1 MTQYNNIL
9 HRNITINIPDEL
21 ILPTYMSDFS
31 KEENSYML
39 LVGSYATFTL
49 KTGIIGTE
57 KERDDNKALRVEYEE
72 IIKCKDAEKNAI
84 KNTFEEFIEK
94 EQEKRFDKINE
105 QIEKEKDKLSKESN
119 KYQENIE
126 QLQEKLK
133 KIELENVKN
142 EKIIHNTSREFENE
156 VAVRINEQIEKEKE
170 KMSKESNKYQEKIE
184 QLQEMLKKAELENV
198 KQEEINKSYKREMD
212 NEVAVRINQKELEMI
227 QEINKYKE
235 NLKNAEM
242 KNELLNHTSRE
253 IDNEVAV
260 RIKQN
265 ELEMMQEINKYKE
278 LVLQNKEKEDEKIG
292 NLQDEL
298 AKMKAQMNTILI
310 ENEKDKNII
319 LNESIQEMTKIMQDV
334 KKQTNKT
341 NDRGK
346 EGEAYFFELA
356 KNTFSEYDDF
366 EICDKSKTPHSG
378 DFHLKFPRFTIMVD
392 TKCFIDTDVPVKDR
406 KKLKHDI
413 TQNRHIKIAWLVSM
427 HRPISKFSKFPFMI
441 DIEDGICYVY
451 INSLMQSENPS
462 NLLKIAWHT
471 SNIVYD
477 LLNHD
482 DDTLLLG
489 KYKKNDIRVRDI
501 ISKMTIKS
509 KERYAY
515 LTQMKDN
522 FDETD
527 RYIRDL
533 LNDEII
539 NIRNVHEETIEK
551 WWRNNMEKSE
561 GGKLKTNIIYNAFC
575 ECDENKHCGI
585 DIDIFKPI
593 IKSMLNENDIVL
605 GKTGKAQHTVLNY
618 KIMTKPL
625 L

>member
-1 MTQYNNIL
+1 MSKYNNIL

-105 QIEKEKDKLSKESN
+105 QIEKEKEKLSKESN
-119 KYQENIE
+119 KYQEIIE

-156 VAVRINEQIEKEKE
+156 VAVRINEQIEKEKD

-184 QLQEMLKKAELENV
+184 QLQEMLKKSELENV

-212 NEVAVRINQKELEMI
+212 NEVAVRIKQK
-227 QEINKYKE
+227 
-235 NLKNAEM
+235 
-242 KNELLNHTSRE
+242 
-253 IDNEVAV
+253 
-260 RIKQN
+260 
-265 ELEMMQEINKYKE
+265 ELEMMQEVNKYKE
-278 LVLQNKEKEDEKIG
+278 IVLQNKDKENEKIN
-292 NLQDEL
+292 NLQEEL
-298 AKMKAQMNTILI
+298 AIMKSQMNNSLI
-310 ENEKDKNII
+310 ENEKDKNIL
-319 LNESIQEMTKIMQDV
+319 LNESIQEMTKLMQDV

-346 EGEAYFFELA
+346 EGEAYFYEIAL
-356 KNTFSEYDDF
+356 NTFSEYDDF

-451 INSLMQSENPS
+451 INSLMESENPC
-462 NLLKIAWHT
+462 NLLKMAWHT

-489 KYKKNDIRVRDI
+489 KYKKNDKRVREI
-501 ISKMTIKS
+501 INKMMIKS

-539 NIRNVHEETIEK
+539 NIRNVHEEAIEK
-551 WWRNNMEKSE
+551 WWRDNMEKSE

-593 IKSMLNENDIVL
+593 IKSILNENDIIL
-605 GKTGKAQHTVLNY
+605 GKGKTQHTVLNY
-618 KIMTKPL
+618 KINTVKNTYV
-625 L
+625 